1 MPQFT
6 EGDDLTVLIRFVRAL
21 ALVLLTLATLAIT
34 LAMFWRDVGL
44 DSFFDRWFGHWS
56 EWQLTALATVMI
68 FLSIAAL
75 RGTQRSEMRC
85 RTRSTRIR

>member
-44 DSFFDRWFGHWS
+44 DSFFDVPRS
-56 EWQLTALATVMI
+56 AAMDKKIITVARAVNCH
-68 FLSIAAL
+68 SDQWPSH
-75 RGTQRSEMRC
+75 RQ
-85 RTRSTRIR
+85 IR